1 MRAKLQNTPQLKLF
15 GAPAENGY
23 AVGAITGYERIG
35 YRLKDLER
43 MIFGGYA
50 STRLR
55 VRHVTAS

>member
-1 MRAKLQNTPQLKLF
+1 MRAKLQNTSQLKVF

-35 YRLKDLER
+35 YRLEDWER

-50 STRLR
+50 STCLR
-55 VRHVTAS
+55 VRYITAS